1 MRGLALGL
9 LEVGGIQ
16 HHREAGQEDGGSL
29 LVQVA
34 VGGLGRGT
42 GVQLG
47 LVGGREQALAL
58 DIRAQADGAEGFHQA
73 HGGMAL
79 ADRGNTV
86 GDGQEA
92 CWDGA
97 VAFRQRG
104 IVAVLAQDH
113 HALDRVLL
121 LGQAEQ
127 ADLGADHGAVG
138 LVERQQ
144 GQPLVVAGQLQVGI
158 DEAPRQRLE
167 AAILE
172 IHGEEGG
179 VADYVDQAE
188 RFVEL
193 DAVEQ

>member
-1 MRGLALGL
+1 
-9 LEVGGIQ
+9 
-16 HHREAGQEDGGSL
+16 
-29 LVQVA
+29 
-34 VGGLGRGT
+34 
-42 GVQLG
+42 
-47 LVGGREQALAL
+47 
-58 DIRAQADGAEGFHQA
+58 
-73 HGGMAL
+73 MAL

-92 CWDGA
+92 CRDGA

-113 HALDRVLL
+113 HALDRILL